1 MISSGNFGGTAGK
14 NRGRGNGRSGSP
26 GAFGLVSSYRA
37 FPQPSMGKS
46 HKKQEADF
54 TRQAFSQKDTARKG
68 EAQKASPNT
77 FPGSSAVF
85 HLLLFYY
92 CAGRGGAASR
102 GEFRSQWI
110 FAFATRPST

>member
-54 TRQAFSQKDTARKG
+54 TRQAFSQKDTTRKG
-68 EAQKASPNT
+68 EARKASPK
-77 FPGSSAVF
+77 SIVC
-85 HLLLFYY
+85 LF
-92 CAGRGGAASR
+92 
-102 GEFRSQWI
+102 
-110 FAFATRPST
+110 